1 MSILGALT
9 DVYLRMGDWN
19 RAFTLQDTGLKKGI
33 FGVHGMSL
41 TLVHDTMQLDPYA
54 CDEAVAL
61 LWVWARLAWRMN
73 NLEQPLHCY
82 ALSWRLIGIM
92 QDRLRFHT
100 SRIASPSL
108 VNGNAREGEDT
119 LNGKDDRLR
128 ELHRLAEMSK
138 MGLITAWRLLGGSL
152 QAPAEMNDRSIW
164 DIALQTTGT
173 SSQEELE
180 LQALLRATATY
191 EQAVWYASQLQM
203 QQANLLLQ
211 EALDLLNL
219 LNASESSCLRA
230 LVVAL
235 RLRCL
240 VAVGQEEEAA
250 EIGTLQL
257 QMMGDTTPRGVGGS
271 SFSSSSSLEIIP
283 LLWSLA
289 NTHRHCQR
297 LLVAEGLLRRA
308 ASLSD
313 RAIASSPSHLQH
325 SQQQQQQQQQH
336 ANDTAAQTSLS
347 EWIQNHHYSF
357 TTWLMLAHL
366 SLMQGRIGACL
377 TACTASE
384 QAIVH
389 MRQHVL
395 IEEDS
400 EAVLWP
406 LACACWLRVLALG
419 ICQQDEQMLQS
430 LERATTLTEAL
441 PSGSYYRALL
451 LGLMQAFLGRLIA
464 WGWDMQGDEAEEEEE
479 EEEEDND
486 NEAKKSQTVAAAVA
500 KAEQAFAGSHLS
512 IPALHPI
519 RLRNQLTLVED
530 ALSRQSW
537 QVAEERLRQLLRATS
552 SSPDSCAGQLYGR
565 MCLLYSQVQGARAIL
580 AEREG
585 EGDTIWLQEESVRW
599 REQAQQWLPTT
610 QQPKDKK
617 EEEKEGEEKGE
628 ARGGGYHPSPH
639 RTTPPTLHFPAL
651 TVVTQPSHRHSP
663 PIRGTMRK
671 KASPSEADSQ
681 SHSHNYSH
689 NYSHSRQSH
698 GNGSRGR
705 LGSEG
710 LASPPRTPRPKPL
723 PSPRPASIASR
734 GPTALFHS
742 PRP

>member
-82 ALSWRLIGIM
+82 ALSLRLIGIM

-100 SRIASPSL
+100 SRVASPSL
-108 VNGNAREGEDT
+108 VNGNEREGEDT

-128 ELHRLAEMSK
+128 ELQRLAEMSK
-138 MGLITAWRLLGGSL
+138 MGLITAWRLLGGSV

-173 SSQEELE
+173 SSQRELE
-180 LQALLRATATY
+180 LQALLRATAIY

-240 VAVGQEEEAA
+240 VAVGQEEEAV

-257 QMMGDTTPRGVGGS
+257 QMMGDTTPRGVGG
-271 SFSSSSSLEIIP
+271 SSSSSLEIIP

-313 RAIASSPSHLQH
+313 RAIASSPSHLQ
-325 SQQQQQQQQQH
+325 QQQQQQQQH
-336 ANDTAAQTSLS
+336 ASDTAAQPSLS
-347 EWIQNHHYSF
+347 EWIQNHHDSF

-389 MRQHVL
+389 MRHHVL

-406 LACACWLRVLALG
+406 LACASWLRVLALG
-419 ICQQDEQMLQS
+419 ICQQDGKMLQS

-464 WGWDMQGDEAEEEEE
+464 WGWDMPGDEAEEQHRDKEQ
-479 EEEEDND
+479 D
-486 NEAKKSQTVAAAVA
+486 NEEKKSQTVAAAVA

-565 MCLLYSQVQGARAIL
+565 MCLLYSQVQGARATL
-580 AEREG
+580 AQREG
-585 EGDTIWLQEESVRW
+585 EGETIWLQEESDRW
-599 REQAQQWLPTT
+599 REQAEKWLPTM
-610 QQPKDKK
+610 QQSKEDKK
-617 EEEKEGEEKGE
+617 EEAKGKGKGE
-628 ARGGGYHPSPH
+628 AKGGGYHPSPH
-639 RTTPPTLHFPAL
+639 RATPPTWHFPAL
-651 TVVTQPSHRHSP
+651 TVVTHPSHRHSP
-663 PIRGTMRK
+663 PLRGTMRK
-671 KASPSEADSQ
+671 KASLSDADSQ
-681 SHSHNYSH
+681 SHNHNYSQ
-689 NYSHSRQSH
+689 SRQNH

-710 LASPPRTPRPKPL
+710 LASPLRTPPPKPL

-742 PRP
+742 PRS